1 MQSILHRLTSKLREP
16 RRLVAN
22 VSRICKQHRRYGGVN
37 ICYFLFLGSEIP
49 KKVAV
54 DCRGGADEI
63 KQKDSKKKKGSAT
76 YVHVVGID
84 VIRVLGILPCQ
95 GS

>member
-1 MQSILHRLTSKLREP
+1 M
-16 RRLVAN
+16 AN
-22 VSRICKQHRRYGGVN
+22 VSGICKQHRRYTGGVN
-37 ICYFLFLGSEIP
+37 IFYFWDVSEIP

-63 KQKDSKKKKGSAT
+63 KQNDSKKKQKQTKGSVP